1 MKVSEMI
8 KILSH
13 YPDSMEI
20 IITDGFQGNFYR
32 GEYSITE
39 FEDVDG
45 QVYVDIGIG
54 GQLED

>member
-1 MKVSEMI
+1 MI
-8 KILSH
+8 KILSQ

-20 IITDGFQGNFYR
+20 IITDGFQGNCYC

-39 FEDVDG
+39 FEDIDG

>member
-8 KILSH
+8 KILSQ

-20 IITDGFQGNFYR
+20 IITDGFQGNCYC

-39 FEDVDG
+39 FEDIDG
-45 QVYVDIGIG
+45 QVYVDIGVG

>member
-20 IITDGFQGNFYR
+20 IITDGFQGNCYS

-39 FEDVDG
+39 FEDIDG

-54 GQLED
+54 GQLK